1 MKFKNSFYR
10 FLSLFLLI
18 SSLFSSMNF
27 YVFADES
34 FDIDADTMYTE
45 GKRYLVGDGVDQD
58 VSKGVSM
65 ILSAADAGSGKAM
78 IDVGLMY
85 SSGLGRLLSP
95 DYKEGDEAE
104 LALSWYERGAE
115 AGEVELAAAALSS
128 DAFSYFLGS
137 EDGRIKEDDAT
148 ALKYFLKA
156 AEYGNADAI
165 NMVVAFYS
173 FGFGVDQDP
182 EKALELC
189 SKLADQGNAE
199 ALYSMEDYAYAYYA
213 GTKDGIDINFNTS
226 FLYYEKLTEYGNERA
241 MYNLGLLYEY
251 GLGTAQDHEKAI
263 EWLTKANESGYEP
276 AGEMLSKLSS
286 NNE

>member
-1 MKFKNSFYR
+1 MKSRIHFFR
-10 FLSLFLLI
+10 FFSLLFLVLF
-18 SSLFSSMNF
+18 LFSSIS
-27 YVFADES
+27 VSSLADDFS
-34 FDIDADTMYTE
+34 DADALYLE
-45 GKRYLVGDGVDQD
+45 GKRYLIGDGLDQD
-58 VSKGVSM
+58 VSKGVNM
-65 ILSAADAGSGKAM
+65 ILSAAEAGSGKAM
-78 IDVGLMY
+78 IDIGMMY

-95 DYKEGDEAE
+95 DYKEGDEVD
-104 LALSWYERGAE
+104 LAFSWYERGAE

-137 EDGRIKEDDAT
+137 EDGRIQEDDAA
-148 ALKYFLKA
+148 ALKYFIKA
-156 AEYGNADAI
+156 AEYGNPDAI

-182 EKALELC
+182 DKALELC
-189 SKLADQGNAE
+189 SKLADQGNEE

-263 EWLTKANESGYEP
+263 DWLSKAKESGYEP
-276 AGEMLSKLSS
+276 AGEMLSKLST